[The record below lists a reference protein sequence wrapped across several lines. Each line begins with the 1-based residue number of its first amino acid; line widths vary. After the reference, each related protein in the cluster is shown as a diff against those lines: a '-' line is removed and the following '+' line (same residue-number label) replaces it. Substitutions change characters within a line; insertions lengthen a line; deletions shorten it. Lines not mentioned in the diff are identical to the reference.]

1 MQVTSDQPNGLQKMG
16 GNGPPRG
23 HRSCGGLFLRG
34 RMVHCQDRQ
43 AARRQRRAAST
54 GRTRCGKPSPVTWEP
69 FRLPVSLRRHRSHD
83 QDGRRPGPACPS
95 AKGPACDAGR
105 ALPLFCGMPGGLS
118 TVRETGCRREMRRGS
133 AALQTAGV
141 EMGAGGRR
149 AAGPDSQPGQ
159 AVSDLRNAAQPS
171 GSET

>member
-1 MQVTSDQPNGLQKMG
+1 MG

-23 HRSCGGLFLRG
+23 HRSCGGPFLRG

-43 AARRQRRAAST
+43 AARRQRADSKRE
-54 GRTRCGKPSPVTWEP
+54 TRCGKSGPVTWEP
-69 FRLPVSLRRHRSHD
+69 FCLPVPPRRYRSHD

-95 AKGPACDAGR
+95 AQSPACDAGR
-105 ALPLFCGMPGGLS
+105 ALSLFCGMPGGLS

>member
-1 MQVTSDQPNGLQKMG
+1 MQVTSDQPNGLQKMD
-16 GNGPPRG
+16 GNGPPRD

-54 GRTRCGKPSPVTWEP
+54 GRTRCGKSGPVTWEP
-69 FRLPVSLRRHRSHD
+69 FRLPVPLRRHRSHD

-95 AKGPACDAGR
+95 AKSPACGAGR

-118 TVRETGCRREMRRGS
+118 TVRETGCRREMRRGTD
-133 AALQTAGV
+133 ALRAAGV
-141 EMGAGGRR
+141 ETGAGGNR
-149 AAGPDSQPGQ
+149 AEHAVGPDARPVRRS
-159 AVSDLRNAAQPS
+159 AF
-171 GSET
+171 

>member
-1 MQVTSDQPNGLQKMG
+1 MQVTSNQPNGLQKMD
-16 GNGPPRG
+16 GNGPPRD

-54 GRTRCGKPSPVTWEP
+54 GRTRCGKSGPVTWEP
-69 FRLPVSLRRHRSHD
+69 FRLPVPLRRHRSHD

-95 AKGPACDAGR
+95 AKSPACDAGR
-105 ALPLFCGMPGGLS
+105 ALPLFCGMPDGLS

-133 AALQTAGV
+133 AALQTAGQN
-141 EMGAGGRR
+141 GRWR
-149 AAGPDSQPGQ
+149 EPRRTRRRS
-159 AVSDLRNAAQPS
+159 
-171 GSET
+171 